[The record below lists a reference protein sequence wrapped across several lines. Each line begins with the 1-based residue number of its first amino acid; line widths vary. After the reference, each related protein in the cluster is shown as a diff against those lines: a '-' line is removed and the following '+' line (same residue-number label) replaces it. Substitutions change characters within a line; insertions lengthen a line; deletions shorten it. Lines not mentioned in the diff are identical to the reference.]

1 MSPHE
6 EAFFYS
12 AKEVAAMGMT
22 DEQFFSYRSQMLI
35 ILKAALEETPENKKL
50 KAYIEQ
56 IEAELKRS

>member
-1 MSPHE
+1 
-6 EAFFYS
+6 
-12 AKEVAAMGMT
+12 MGMT